1 MVDYLHDIHKQVKQT
16 IDNNNA
22 TYKAMADTHRKRV
35 VYEVG
40 NLVWVVFTRDK
51 FLVDE
56 YNKLKKRK
64 ICSCEVL

>member
-16 IDNNNA
+16 IDNNNV

-40 NLVWVVFTRDK
+40 NLV
-51 FLVDE
+51 
-56 YNKLKKRK
+56 
-64 ICSCEVL
+64 